1 MEPLWNIDNSNES
14 TEKTLQFIEEQANA
28 LSELTDGKVLAIFR
42 KRRVG
47 SMEAVARAIKA
58 PVVSREV
65 MGKSGED
72 ASLFYSKQSY
82 EFYIT
87 DKYRQYEL
95 SVFDMIC
102 NDEYPIDVRVEK
114 TISEEERLPP
124 EFTAH
129 SYQEFLSFFKA
140 VIGANKVNYIIRSLM
155 KRIE

>member
-1 MEPLWNIDNSNES
+1 MNIQK
-14 TEKTLQFIEEQANA
+14 EK
-28 LSELTDGKVLAIFR
+28 KR
-42 KRRVG
+42 KLKI
-47 SMEAVARAIKA
+47 MN
-58 PVVSREV
+58 
-65 MGKSGED
+65 
-72 ASLFYSKQSY
+72 
-82 EFYIT
+82 

-155 KRIE
+155 KRIDDLKDQYEEINKEIRTLVCGGNRK